1 MTDYTA
7 ITRELTINAA
17 PEVISE
23 WVVDFHK
30 WVSWSPW
37 EDVDPNLA
45 RTYSGPESGV
55 GSVYEWSGNRKA
67 GAGKMTITS
76 VESGEIKVDLDFT
89 KPFKSASKTT
99 FKFVSGE
106 GGTTVVWQV
115 LTPKS
120 LATRIFGIF
129 MNFDKMVGG
138 DLETGLA
145 KLKTVAE

>member
-1 MTDYTA
+1 MNGSLISTSGFLGRRGRTW
-7 ITRELTINAA
+7 TRTWHARI
-17 PEVISE
+17 P
-23 WVVDFHK
+23 
-30 WVSWSPW
+30 
-37 EDVDPNLA
+37 DPKAVLG
-45 RTYSGPESGV
+45 RCTSG
-55 GSVYEWSGNRKA
+55 R
-67 GAGKMTITS
+67 
-76 VESGEIKVDLDFT
+76 DFT

-138 DLETGLA
+138 DLERGLA